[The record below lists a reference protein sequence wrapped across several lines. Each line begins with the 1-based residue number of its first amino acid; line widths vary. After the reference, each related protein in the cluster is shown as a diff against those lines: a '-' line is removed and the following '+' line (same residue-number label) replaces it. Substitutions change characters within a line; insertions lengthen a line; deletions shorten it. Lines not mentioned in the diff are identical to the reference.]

1 MTDKPGLGYFG
12 DRRNQAS
19 GEFLMDQLDDWGHGR
34 ISIRDLGGD
43 RAGERRIGRFLNNA
57 AVTVE
62 EMMET
67 VSRPLAERSAGR
79 EVLAIQ
85 DTTSIHVNDQERRKR
100 GRGLAMHA
108 TILVDAQDGAVLGP
122 LHAEFLD
129 RPTGRKHDRRRRA
142 YDDKESRR
150 WQTGCEKAL
159 ERAPRAERVTV
170 VADRE
175 GDVFDLFAYRPA
187 ELGMVIRVGQNRNLA
202 GGGKLFEAGDGLAVL
217 GRMTVERPAAPGRK
231 ARPMTLELR
240 AGSVALDR
248 PVNRRGKTDAHLPE
262 QLDLTLVDV
271 REVDAPDGETPAH
284 WRLLTGDAVE
294 TVDEA
299 RRIAGIYR
307 RRWAIE
313 QVFRTMKTQGFD
325 IEAVRMRDDA
335 PRKILATAVFVA
347 AVRVLQLV
355 HARDGTTGRPLED
368 LFDPADR
375 PLLRALDAK
384 VSGKTKKQQ
393 NPHHPDS
400 LAWAAWIMARL
411 GGWTGYY
418 GKPGP
423 IVMLRGLNTF
433 HAAQQGWAL
442 ATQSNV

>member
-67 VSRPLAERSAGR
+67 VSQPLVERSAGR

-202 GGGKLFEAGDGLAVL
+202 GGGKLFEAGDALAVL

-262 QLDLTLVDV
+262 QLDVTLSTSA
-271 REVDAPDGETPAH
+271 RSTRPT
-284 WRLLTGDAVE
+284 
-294 TVDEA
+294 A
-299 RRIAGIYR
+299 RRR
-307 RRWAIE
+307 
-313 QVFRTMKTQGFD
+313 
-325 IEAVRMRDDA
+325 
-335 PRKILATAVFVA
+335 P
-347 AVRVLQLV
+347 
-355 HARDGTTGRPLED
+355 TG
-368 LFDPADR
+368 
-375 PLLRALDAK
+375 
-384 VSGKTKKQQ
+384 GC
-393 NPHHPDS
+393 
-400 LAWAAWIMARL
+400 
-411 GGWTGYY
+411 
-418 GKPGP
+418 
-423 IVMLRGLNTF
+423 
-433 HAAQQGWAL
+433 
-442 ATQSNV
+442 